1 MDTQEDTEDPPPP
14 PPSSSQQPSP
24 LTFAAPHQH
33 PDMADLG
40 HMPLEFWPA
49 DLNDVLNL
57 DWLNH
62 LDPTSPLKAHPSHHH
77 HSHQGQ
83 QQQQHAALP
92 PLQLHGGQ
100 VPTDALAN
108 FHMPLI
114 HPSEVFEPI
123 GALVPTIAAQGDDD
137 DDDDNVAPRRGGS
150 NKRRRRRRRGDDED
164 DSEFIFEG
172 GDDEEDNIDGDY
184 YDNKSDFLKARLR
197 WTPELHD
204 RFVAAVHQLG
214 GADRATP
221 KGILNLMKAEG
232 LTIFHVKSHLQKYR
246 INIKGD
252 QGGGGGKKEKG
263 KRGRKP
269 GSGGRSTGGG
279 GGSTP
284 GSGGGGATSGML
296 GGAASVVA
304 GGDNINSKEDV
315 LGPSGSS
322 QALSMT
328 DIPEEERRKRLED
341 ALKIQME
348 MQKKLHDQL
357 ETQRKLQLSL
367 EAHNK
372 YITSLLHADSSGLG
386 KRRSFSLEGDGGG
399 DGDKERKGE
408 GREGGEQQQQQ
419 QE

>member
-1 MDTQEDTEDPPPP
+1 
-14 PPSSSQQPSP
+14 
-24 LTFAAPHQH
+24 
-33 PDMADLG
+33 MADLG

-62 LDPTSPLKAHPSHHH
+62 LDATSPLKAHPSHHNH
-77 HSHQGQ
+77 NHQGEQ

-92 PLQLHGGQ
+92 PLQLHGRQ
-100 VPTDALAN
+100 VPTDALA

-123 GALVPTIAAQGDDD
+123 GTLIPTIAAHR
-137 DDDDNVAPRRGGS
+137 DDDNDDDEDDEDEAPPRGGGGGRGS
-150 NKRRRRRRRGDDED
+150 NKRRRRRGAGDDED
-164 DSEFIFEG
+164 DSEFILEG
-172 GDDEEDNIDGDY
+172 GEDDEDNIDGDY
-184 YDNKSDFLKARLR
+184 YDNKSDFSKARLR

-221 KGILNLMKAEG
+221 KGILNMMKAEG

-279 GGSTP
+279 GGGGGGTP
-284 GSGGGGATSGML
+284 GSGGATGGML
-296 GGAASVVA
+296 GGAASIVV
-304 GGDNINSKEDV
+304 GGDGGFGNTNSGEEM

-322 QALSMT
+322 QALSMG

-372 YITSLLHADSSGLG
+372 YITSLLQADSSGLG
-386 KRRSFSLEGDGGG
+386 KRRSFSLEGGG
-399 DGDKERKGE
+399 DGDGEKEE
-408 GREGGEQQQQQ
+408 EQKR
-419 QE
+419 